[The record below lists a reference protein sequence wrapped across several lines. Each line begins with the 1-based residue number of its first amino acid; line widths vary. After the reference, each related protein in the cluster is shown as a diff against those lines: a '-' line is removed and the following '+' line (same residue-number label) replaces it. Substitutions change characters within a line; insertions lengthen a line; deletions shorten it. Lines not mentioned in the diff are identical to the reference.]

1 MEQRTSTLN
10 PLIKKFSP
18 SQQFI
23 DTYTLREISQM
34 PYIITGNFSFSIG
47 FIGLSVLLMMQQVY
61 TVALIGLLALFFFGL
76 SLSFIKRGKL
86 QTGAYLTTAGLIT
99 GCFIILFF
107 APYIQSGLLAYRNA
121 FFLVV
126 MAIFNQL
133 ISLKRR
139 QIAVFSATTGA
150 MWIADWFT
158 VFKPLF
164 ADPQHD
170 PVGALF
176 VCTFAIIVSFVTL
189 FLINKFNRRL
199 TEQAEQKEQAAQQA
213 LAKIKAVVEESKNGL
228 TVGHRLIDSTSE
240 ATDSVARIE
249 ELSRYLI
256 TESSNLS
263 SETATVSDSGSHITD
278 QANKMKDSVHEQ
290 TASITETSAAM
301 TEISAN
307 SANISKIASAQRT
320 GMDEVV
326 KSLDSQRSLL
336 NELVTDV
343 TEVKESSDGIAQFVS
358 TIDSISSQTSLLAM
372 NASIEAA
379 HAGNFGKGFSVIA
392 QEIRKLSEETT
403 KSAAHIS
410 DTLKQNGEIVKKTSD
425 SVQSFATYTAKSAE
439 DLRTTLEAIEQIL
452 AGISEMNTGTQDIM
466 KALENIVDESQNNA
480 GLVENVVS
488 EISKQKEALHH
499 MSQFA
504 GTLKERASGLDGAL
518 AGIQNAIVSIQKE
531 AFENTEVGEKISAS
545 VNS

>member
-1 MEQRTSTLN
+1 
-10 PLIKKFSP
+10 
-18 SQQFI
+18 
-23 DTYTLREISQM
+23 M
-34 PYIITGNFSFSIG
+34 PYLISGNIAFSIG
-47 FIGLSVLLMMQQVY
+47 FIGLS
-61 TVALIGLLALFFFGL
+61 ILLAFQKIYIVSALALCAILFFVL
-76 SLSFIKRGKL
+76 SLVTIKKENL
-86 QTGAYLTTAGLIT
+86 QKAAYFTTSGLIVGT
-99 GCFIILFF
+99 FIVLFF
-107 APYIQSGLLAYRNA
+107 APYFPTSLLAYRNA

-139 QIAVFSATTGA
+139 QIVVFTVASST
-150 MWIADWFT
+150 MWFCDFFT

-164 ADPQHD
+164 AIPHSDPY
-170 PVGALF
+170 GALF
-176 VCTFAIIVSFVTL
+176 VCTLAIIVSFVTL
-189 FLINKFNRRL
+189 FLINKFNRNL
-199 TEQAEQKEQAAQQA
+199 TEQATLKEQASQVA
-213 LAKIKAVVEESKNGL
+213 LNKIKAVLEESKNGL
-228 TVGHRLIDSTSE
+228 TVGKRLTDSTTAASE
-240 ATDSVARIE
+240 SVTSIE

-256 TESSNLS
+256 DESSKLS
-263 SETATVSDSGSHITD
+263 TETTTVTNSSTLITD

-290 TASITETSAAM
+290 ASSITETSAAM

-307 SANISKIASAQRT
+307 IANISKIASAQRT

-403 KSAAHIS
+403 KSASHIS
-410 DTLKQNGEIVKKTSD
+410 DNLKHNGEIVQKTTD
-425 SVQSFATYTAKSAE
+425 SVKSFSEYTSKSAD
-439 DLRTTLEAIEQIL
+439 DLRTTLQAIEQIL
-452 AGISEMNTGTQDIM
+452 AGISEMNTGTQDVM

-480 GLVENVVS
+480 GLVENVVG
-488 EISKQKEALHH
+488 EISKQKDALEH
-499 MSQFA
+499 MAQFA
-504 GTLKERASGLDGAL
+504 NTLKERASGLDGAL
-518 AGIQNAIVSIQKE
+518 TGIEKAIISIQKE
-531 AFENTEVGEKISAS
+531 AIENTKVGEKISSS